1 MIRYW
6 GQPYEGSDDEAN
18 DMIRAERESNTRPAE
33 PEKVPCDHSHWSFK
47 THGRICSCGT
57 TMVDP
62 GD

>member
-18 DMIRAERESNTRPAE
+18 DMIRAEEEHKAQSAGS
-33 PEKVPCDHSHWSFK
+33 EKTPCDHIHWNFK

-57 TMVDP
+57 VMVDP

>member
-18 DMIRAERESNTRPAE
+18 DMNRAEHEQTASLIGS
-33 PEKVPCDHSHWSFK
+33 EKAPCDHSQWSFK

-57 TMVDP
+57 LMVDF